1 MMTKEKLTEM
11 TIEELL
17 KMWPQAAKIFY
28 QHRMACVGCT
38 VSSFY
43 TVKDA
48 VDVYKLD
55 LVQFLDELMQVIDA
69 NE

>member
-1 MMTKEKLTEM
+1 MTREKLAEM
-11 TIEELL
+11 TIEDLL
-17 KMWPQAAKIFY
+17 KMWPQTAKIFY
-28 QHRMACVGCT
+28 QYRMACVGCV

-55 LVQFLDELMQVIDA
+55 AAQFLDELMKVIDV

>member
-1 MMTKEKLTEM
+1 MTREKLAET
-11 TIEELL
+11 TIEDLL
-17 KMWPQAAKIFY
+17 KMWPQTAKIFY

-55 LVQFLDELMQVIDA
+55 LTQFLDELMKAIDTK
-69 NE
+69 E